1 MITRRTLL
9 ALAGTAVAGLI
20 SGCVSRIPG
29 VDRSDDG
36 RDDVG
41 IDLLAV
47 HNDDEESREA
57 TVVIE
62 DGDGTEVFR
71 EEYALEPGT
80 ADGLENPVDGKG
92 DYTVRATVGTTTVRD
107 RLSTGLDTDERC
119 VVVRIR
125 VRNPDQVFIRPQI
138 YTRCTDD

>member
-1 MITRRTLL
+1 M
-9 ALAGTAVAGLI
+9 A
-20 SGCVSRIPG
+20 RIPG
-29 VDRSDDG
+29 IDRSDDG
-36 RDDVG
+36 RDSVG

-47 HNDDEESREA
+47 HNGDEEPREA

-71 EEYALEPGT
+71 EVYALDSGT

-107 RLSTGLDTDERC
+107 RLSTGLEEDERC

-125 VRNPDQVFIRPQI
+125 VRNPDQVFIRPQT
-138 YTRCTDD
+138 YTRCADG

>member
-1 MITRRTLL
+1 MPTRRALLTLGC
-9 ALAGTAVAGLI
+9 AAIGSTAGCL
-20 SGCVSRIPG
+20 SRIPG
-29 VDRSDDG
+29 IDRTDDG
-36 RDDVG
+36 RDSVG

-47 HNDDEESREA
+47 HNGDEESREA

-71 EEYALEPGT
+71 EVYALDPGT

-107 RLSTGLDTDERC
+107 RLSTGLEKDERC
-119 VVVRIR
+119 VVVRMR
-125 VRNPDQVFIRPQI
+125 VRNPDQVFIRPQT